1 MKTQNRK
8 WFKRKL
14 QMNRA
19 DMFCRIELI
28 KIRLIRN
35 MRAGARLGADGE
47 DSETTCQHK
56 KKKQKSTV
64 TQITHT
70 NMHTQTQLRL

>member
-1 MKTQNRK
+1 
-8 WFKRKL
+8 
-14 QMNRA
+14 
-19 DMFCRIELI
+19 
-28 KIRLIRN
+28 